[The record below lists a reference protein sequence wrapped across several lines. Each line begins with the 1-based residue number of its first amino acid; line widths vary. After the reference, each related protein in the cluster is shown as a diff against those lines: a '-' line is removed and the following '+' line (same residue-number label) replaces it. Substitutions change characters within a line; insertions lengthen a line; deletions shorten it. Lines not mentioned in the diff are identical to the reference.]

1 MCSFQNIQLKNIP
14 VGYKEVENYRP
25 KLYTMK
31 APLVFPPHTGVNREP
46 DCSALE
52 CKCFLLFLVLLT

>member
-14 VGYKEVENYRP
+14 VGYKEVKNYGP
-25 KLYTMK
+25 KLCAMK
-31 APLVFPPHTGVNREP
+31 APLAFPPHTGVSREP

-52 CKCFLLFLVLLT
+52 RKCFLLFLVLLT